1 MEGLVKQN
9 VPDGVRRQSQLFEHP
24 RVLVT
29 GVEGYIGCVLSSRL
43 LRLGYDVHGLDTG
56 FYQDGWLFHDGA
68 ERPHTLYNDI
78 RRVAVTDLQGFDAV
92 VHLAE
97 LSNDPLC
104 EFNEGSTYD
113 VNFRGSA
120 TLAAKAKAAGV
131 RRFIYASSCSVY
143 GAAGHEARTET
154 SEANPQTAYAHCKVK
169 VERVL
174 AELNDPGFETVCL
187 RNATAFGASP
197 RMRFDIVLNNL
208 AGLAWTT
215 KCIKLT
221 SDGSPWRPLVHV
233 QDICD
238 AIHAVLEAP
247 SDAVAGE
254 VFNVGDDSQNYRV
267 IDIVEA
273 VAHAFPGCSVEVG
286 KSNGDNRSYRVS
298 FQKIRD
304 HLPNFGCQ
312 WDAGSGAEELRR
324 IFERVKMTEEIFCAP
339 AFTRLNQLKRL
350 LSTEQL
356 DSDLYWRSYEISR
369 DTIGR
374 WKDVRTSVATS
385 P

>member
-1 MEGLVKQN
+1 MEGLVSHGL
-9 VPDGVRRQSQLFEHP
+9 PGEAPRRGAFLERP

-43 LRLGYDVHGLDTG
+43 LQAGYEIHGLDTG
-56 FYQDGWLFHDGA
+56 FYQDGWLFHDGS
-68 ERPHTLYNDI
+68 ERPHTLYRDI
-78 RRVAVTDLQGFDAV
+78 RRVGVEDLRGYDAV

-104 EFNEGSTYD
+104 EFDEGSTYD

-131 RRFIYASSCSVY
+131 RRFVYASSCSVY
-143 GAAGHEARTET
+143 GAAGYEARTET
-154 SEANPQTAYAHCKVK
+154 SEINPQTAYAHCKVK
-169 VERVL
+169 VERAL
-174 AELNDPGFETVCL
+174 AELNDWSFEAVCL

-215 KCIKLT
+215 HCIRMT

-238 AIHAVLEAP
+238 AVRAVLEAP
-247 SDAVAGE
+247 SEAVAGE
-254 VFNVGDDSQNYRV
+254 IFNVGDDNQNYRV
-267 IDIVEA
+267 RDIVEA
-273 VAHAFPGCSVEVG
+273 VAEAFPGCSVEVG
-286 KSNGDNRSYRVS
+286 KNNGDNRSYRVS

-304 HLPNFGCQ
+304 HLPDFRCR
-312 WDAGSGAEELRR
+312 WDAGAGAEELRR
-324 IFERVKMTEEIFCAP
+324 IFERIKMTDEIFNAP
-339 AFTRLNQLKRL
+339 AYTRLSQLKRL
-350 LSTEQL
+350 LATEQL
-356 DSDLYWRSYEISR
+356 DSELYWRPYDLS
-369 DTIGR
+369 
-374 WKDVRTSVATS
+374 
-385 P
+385 